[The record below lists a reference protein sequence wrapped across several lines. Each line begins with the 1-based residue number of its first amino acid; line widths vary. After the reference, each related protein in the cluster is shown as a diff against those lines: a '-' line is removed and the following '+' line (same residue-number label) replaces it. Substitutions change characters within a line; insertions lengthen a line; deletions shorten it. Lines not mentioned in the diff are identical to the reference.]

1 LPNGKKKGVQMDKL
15 PWKAGIEK
23 LQEDDITMQEVYQ
36 GYIDDVMMDYS
47 AMTMTDARIIVR
59 HALNRATTGRVVRE
73 EIAYYMEHGEFR
85 K

>member
-1 LPNGKKKGVQMDKL
+1 MDKAK
-15 PWKAGIEK
+15 WKQGIEN
-23 LQEDDITMQEVYQ
+23 LQKDDITMQEVYQ

-59 HALNRATTGRVVRE
+59 HALNRATTGRVMRN

>member
-1 LPNGKKKGVQMDKL
+1 MDKL
-15 PWKAGIEK
+15 PWKFGIEK

-47 AMTMTDARIIVR
+47 AMTMTDARMIVR

>member
-1 LPNGKKKGVQMDKL
+1 MDKL
-15 PWKAGIEK
+15 PWKTGIDK
-23 LQEDDITMQEVYQ
+23 LQEDDITIQEVYQ
-36 GYIDDVMMDYS
+36 GYINDVMMDYS
-47 AMTMTDARIIVR
+47 AMTMPDARIIVR

>member
-1 LPNGKKKGVQMDKL
+1 MDKL

-36 GYIDDVMMDYS
+36 GYIDDTMMDYS

>member
-1 LPNGKKKGVQMDKL
+1 MDKL
-15 PWKAGIEK
+15 PWKLGIEK
-23 LQEDDITMQEVYQ
+23 LQADDITMQEVYQ

-59 HALNRATTGRVVRE
+59 HALNRATTGRVVRK

>member
-1 LPNGKKKGVQMDKL
+1 MDKL

-59 HALNRATTGRVVRE
+59 HALNRATTGRAARE

>member
-1 LPNGKKKGVQMDKL
+1 MNKL

-59 HALNRATTGRVVRE
+59 HALNRATTGRTVRE